1 MTHPTGGSV
10 AGSVEDMKRS
20 EALKVLSHQHHQG
33 LFAALQL
40 KRASTETACEAR
52 SAFLDFYERHGAH
65 HFSIEEE
72 LLLPA
77 YARHTACDRPEVVR
91 VLTEHVELRRR
102 GQDLRTSADPDPS
115 ALRELGERLER
126 HIRFEERELF
136 PLIEA
141 ALPDDELAQLGAA
154 FARADAGHG

>member
-1 MTHPTGGSV
+1 
-10 AGSVEDMKRS
+10 MKRS

-40 KRASTETACEAR
+40 RRASAETAGDAR
-52 SAFLDFYERHGAH
+52 RVFLDFYERHGAH
-65 HFSIEEE
+65 HFRAEEE

-91 VLTEHVELRRR
+91 VLTEHVDLRRR
-102 GQDLRTSADPDPS
+102 GQDLEANADPDPS

-136 PLIEA
+136 PMIEA
-141 ALPDDELAQLGAA
+141 ALPEDELTQLGDA
-154 FARADAGHG
+154 FARAETGHG

>member
-1 MTHPTGGSV
+1 
-10 AGSVEDMKRS
+10 MKRS

-40 KRASTETACEAR
+40 KRARKETAAEAR
-52 SAFLDFYERHGAH
+52 RAFLDFFGREGARHFRA
-65 HFSIEEE
+65 EEE

-77 YARHTACDRPEVVR
+77 YARHSGCDRPEIVR
-91 VLTEHVELRRR
+91 VLTEHLDLRRR
-102 GQDLRTSADPDPS
+102 GQDVEASADSDPS

-136 PLIEA
+136 PMIEA
-141 ALPDDELAQLGAA
+141 ALPDDELTRLGAA
-154 FARADAGHG
+154 FARAATDRG